1 MNKHPK
7 YNQNIPVSSMTFF
20 ACKCVCSCLYGSMR
34 EHVGEG
40 QKLMLALYLDHCLLY
55 LSRQG
60 ISLGLES
67 GDLASLASQLGL
79 GKS

>member
-1 MNKHPK
+1 
-7 YNQNIPVSSMTFF
+7 
-20 ACKCVCSCLYGSMR
+20 MR
-34 EHVGEG
+34 GHVGGG
-40 QKLMLALYLDHCLLY
+40 QKLMLPLYLDRCLLY

-60 ISLGLES
+60 LSLGLEL